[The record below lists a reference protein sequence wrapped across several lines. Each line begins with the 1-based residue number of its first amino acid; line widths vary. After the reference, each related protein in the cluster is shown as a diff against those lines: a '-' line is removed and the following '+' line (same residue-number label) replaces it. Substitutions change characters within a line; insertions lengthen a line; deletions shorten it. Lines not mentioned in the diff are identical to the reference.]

1 MKGKFLKVISGIVLA
16 VVVAVVGVFAYSSVK
31 NNFFPSADQLQ
42 PVTTITRSVSD
53 DGQYYFSW
61 NEVEGADRY
70 GVIISK
76 YDDGEWQ
83 QGSPYVVNEN
93 ECGYSVDAEKIAIKV
108 QAQDST
114 GKKANSEWSKEYV
127 HEINQQQISYDSAN
141 LFVSSMLPSSY
152 NLLKVVNISIDGNVV
167 KTNAIFESENKVEMY
182 ELYTYYENGITSL
195 EDCMQS
201 KVPFTSIRSH
211 YEVVGYNSA
220 DYLLQSNSFVGQMEE
235 YRQQGYTFEV
245 ISQHVAKTGE
255 SNKVFNIY
263 ATYKLTRGDEVKYIN
278 HRMGVVLNEES
289 PNEIENYTK
298 KVANPEGRILYEEF
312 CHELEGDEIT
322 LAQEMEKLY
331 QQKETT
337 QNQTTQK
344 TSTNSGNYNQGE
356 EFCLWKKNVF
366 CFLMATWCLCV
377 N

>member
-1 MKGKFLKVISGIVLA
+1 MKSKVVKGVITLVSVVL
-16 VVVAVVGVFAYSSVK
+16 VVAVCYILFGGYIADYLEK
-31 NNFFPSADQLQ
+31 FFPSQDKL
-42 PVTTITRSVSD
+42 PTVTGVTHNVDSNGRFC
-53 DGQYYFSW
+53 FSW
-61 NEVEGADRY
+61 NTVEGADRY

-114 GKKANSEWSKEYV
+114 GEKANSEWSKEYV

-141 LFVSSMLPSSY
+141 LFVSSMLPY
-152 NLLKVVNISIDGNVV
+152 KLLKVVNISIDGNVV

-195 EDCMQS
+195 EDCMNTE
-201 KVPFTSIRSH
+201 PTYAGIENH

-263 ATYKLTRGDEVKYIN
+263 ATYKLTKGDEVKYIN
-278 HRMGVVLNEES
+278 NKMTVVVNEES
-289 PNEIENYTK
+289 PNEKENYTK
-298 KVANPEGRILYEEF
+298 KVANADGRILYEKF

-331 QQKETT
+331 KQQ
-337 QNQTTQK
+337 
-344 TSTNSGNYNQGE
+344 
-356 EFCLWKKNVF
+356 
-366 CFLMATWCLCV
+366 
-377 N
+377 

>member
-1 MKGKFLKVISGIVLA
+1 MKSKVVKGVITLVSVVL
-16 VVVAVVGVFAYSSVK
+16 VVAVCYILFGGYIADYLEK
-31 NNFFPSADQLQ
+31 FFPSQDKL
-42 PVTTITRSVSD
+42 PTVTGVTHSVDSN
-53 DGQYYFSW
+53 GRFFFSW
-61 NEVEGADRY
+61 NTVEGADRY

-114 GKKANSEWSKEYV
+114 GEKANSEWSKEYV

-141 LFVSSMLPSSY
+141 LFVSSMLPY
-152 NLLKVVNISIDGNVV
+152 KLLKVVNISIDGNAI
-167 KTNAIFESENKVEMY
+167 KTNAIFQRNNKVEMY

-195 EDCMQS
+195 EDCMNT
-201 KVPFTSIRSH
+201 KPTFNDIENH

-255 SNKVFNIY
+255 KNNKVFNIY
-263 ATYKLTRGDEVKYIN
+263 ATYKLTKGDEVKYIN
-278 HRMGVVLNEES
+278 NKTTVVVNEES
-289 PNEIENYTK
+289 PNEKENYTK
-298 KVANPEGRILYEEF
+298 KVANPEDRYIIEEF

-331 QQKETT
+331 KQQ
-337 QNQTTQK
+337 
-344 TSTNSGNYNQGE
+344 
-356 EFCLWKKNVF
+356 
-366 CFLMATWCLCV
+366 
-377 N
+377 

>member
-1 MKGKFLKVISGIVLA
+1 MKSKVVKGVITLVSVVL
-16 VVVAVVGVFAYSSVK
+16 VVAVCYILFGGYIADYLEK
-31 NNFFPSADQLQ
+31 FFPSQDKL
-42 PVTTITRSVSD
+42 PTVTGVTHNVDSNGRFC
-53 DGQYYFSW
+53 FSW
-61 NEVEGADRY
+61 NTVEGADRY

-114 GKKANSEWSKEYV
+114 GEKANSEWSKEYV

-141 LFVSSMLPSSY
+141 LFVSSMLPY
-152 NLLKVVNISIDGNVV
+152 KLLKVVNISIDGNAVR
-167 KTNAIFESENKVEMY
+167 TNAIFERNNKVEMY

-195 EDCMQS
+195 EDCMN
-201 KVPFTSIRSH
+201 KKADYTAIKNH
-211 YEVVGYNSA
+211 YEVVSYNSA
-220 DYLLQSNSFVGQMEE
+220 DYLLQSNNFVGQMEE

-331 QQKETT
+331 KQQ
-337 QNQTTQK
+337 
-344 TSTNSGNYNQGE
+344 
-356 EFCLWKKNVF
+356 
-366 CFLMATWCLCV
+366 
-377 N
+377 

>member
-1 MKGKFLKVISGIVLA
+1 MKSKVVKGVITLVSVVL
-16 VVVAVVGVFAYSSVK
+16 VVAVCYILFGGYIADYLEK
-31 NNFFPSADQLQ
+31 FFPSQDKL
-42 PVTTITRSVSD
+42 PTVTGVTHNVDSNGRFC
-53 DGQYYFSW
+53 FSW
-61 NEVEGADRY
+61 NTVEGADRY

-114 GKKANSEWSKEYV
+114 GEKANSEWSKEYV

-141 LFVSSMLPSSY
+141 LFVSSMLPY
-152 NLLKVVNISIDGNVV
+152 KLLKVVNISIDGNAVR
-167 KTNAIFESENKVEMY
+167 TNAIFQRNNKVEMY

-195 EDCMQS
+195 EDCMNT
-201 KVPFTSIRSH
+201 KPTFVEIVNK
-211 YEVVGYNSA
+211 YEVLDYNSA

-263 ATYKLTRGDEVKYIN
+263 ATYKLTKGDEVKYIN
-278 HRMGVVLNEES
+278 NKMTVGLKEES
-289 PNEIENYTK
+289 PNEKENYTK
-298 KVANPEGRILYEEF
+298 KVANPEDRYIIEKF

-331 QQKETT
+331 KQQ
-337 QNQTTQK
+337 
-344 TSTNSGNYNQGE
+344 
-356 EFCLWKKNVF
+356 
-366 CFLMATWCLCV
+366 
-377 N
+377 

>member
-1 MKGKFLKVISGIVLA
+1 MKSKVVKGVITLVSVVL
-16 VVVAVVGVFAYSSVK
+16 VVAVCYILFGGYIADYLEK
-31 NNFFPSADQLQ
+31 FFPSQDKL
-42 PVTTITRSVSD
+42 PTVTGVTHNVDSNGRFF
-53 DGQYYFSW
+53 FSW

-114 GKKANSEWSKEYV
+114 GEKANSEWSKEYV

-152 NLLKVVNISIDGNVV
+152 NLLKVVNISIDGNAVR
-167 KTNAIFESENKVEMY
+167 TNAIFESNNKVEMY

-195 EDCMQS
+195 EDCMN
-201 KVPFTSIRSH
+201 KKADYTAIKNH
-211 YEVVGYNSA
+211 YEVVSYNSA
-220 DYLLQSNSFVGQMEE
+220 DYLLQSNNFVGQMEE

-331 QQKETT
+331 KQQ
-337 QNQTTQK
+337 
-344 TSTNSGNYNQGE
+344 
-356 EFCLWKKNVF
+356 
-366 CFLMATWCLCV
+366 
-377 N
+377 

>member
-1 MKGKFLKVISGIVLA
+1 MKSKVVKGVITLVSVVL
-16 VVVAVVGVFAYSSVK
+16 VVAVCYILFGGYIADYLEK
-31 NNFFPSADQLQ
+31 FFPSQDKL
-42 PVTTITRSVSD
+42 PTVTGVTHSVDSN
-53 DGQYYFSW
+53 GRFFFSW
-61 NEVEGADRY
+61 NTVEGANRY
-70 GVIISK
+70 GVIIGK
-76 YDDGEWQ
+76 YEDGEWQ
-83 QGSPYVVNEN
+83 QDSPKAVEEN
-93 ECGYSVDAEKIAIKV
+93 KYYYSADAEKISVKV

-114 GKKANSEWSKEYV
+114 GEKANSDWSDEYI
-127 HEINQQQISYDSAN
+127 HEIPLLEITYDSAS

-245 ISQHVAKTGE
+245 ISQHVAKTKE
-255 SNKVFNIY
+255 NNEVFHIY
-263 ATYKLTRGDEVKYIN
+263 ATYKLTKGDEIKYIN
-278 HRMGVVLNEES
+278 NKMTVIINEES
-289 PNEIENYTK
+289 PNEKENYTK
-298 KVANPEGRILYEEF
+298 KVANPEDRYIIEKF
-312 CHELEGDEIT
+312 CHELLGDEIV

-331 QQKETT
+331 KQQ
-337 QNQTTQK
+337 
-344 TSTNSGNYNQGE
+344 
-356 EFCLWKKNVF
+356 
-366 CFLMATWCLCV
+366 
-377 N
+377 

>member
-1 MKGKFLKVISGIVLA
+1 MKSKVVKGVITLVSVVL
-16 VVVAVVGVFAYSSVK
+16 VVAVCYILFGGYIADYLEK
-31 NNFFPSADQLQ
+31 FFPSQDKL
-42 PVTTITRSVSD
+42 PTVTGVTHNVDSNGRFF
-53 DGQYYFSW
+53 FSW
-61 NEVEGADRY
+61 NTVEGANRY
-70 GVIISK
+70 GVIIGK
-76 YDDGEWQ
+76 YEDGEWQ
-83 QGSPYVVNEN
+83 QDSPKAVEEN
-93 ECGYSVDAEKIAIKV
+93 KYYYSADAEKISVKV

-114 GKKANSEWSKEYV
+114 GEKANSDWCDEYI
-127 HEINQQQISYDSAN
+127 HEIPLLEITYDSAS

-152 NLLKVVNISIDGNVV
+152 NLLKLVNISIDGNAIR
-167 KTNAIFESENKVEMY
+167 TNAIFESNNKIEMY
-182 ELYTYYENGITSL
+182 ELYTYYEDGITSL
-195 EDCMQS
+195 QDCMNT
-201 KVPFTSIRSH
+201 KPTYAGIEKH
-211 YEVVGYNSA
+211 YEVVDYNSA

-322 LAQEMEKLY
+322 LAQEMEKMY
-331 QQKETT
+331 KQ
-337 QNQTTQK
+337 
-344 TSTNSGNYNQGE
+344 
-356 EFCLWKKNVF
+356 
-366 CFLMATWCLCV
+366 A
-377 N
+377 